1 MKSETT
7 KKISPFR
14 RMARSA
20 TRRTAQSFL
29 DDVAPPPGL
38 VTAPPGEPE
47 PVPHSIVWGAIS
59 RRRALSSGALAPVD
73 SVLLLPDV
81 PPLEAARVL
90 ALFPDELFPVQ
101 DDTAE
106 SLAARLGRSA
116 FLDDINVP
124 AGGTSSGWVRL
135 NATTQPQ
142 PRLIRWSAPVQ
153 PTTGGAPAP
162 DEDAEPTVRLY
173 NYPRHNKPSV
183 SDLCCR
189 QWPEAVAEMASYVH
203 KLAYP
208 YLGAVSKVTPPNYS
222 EQH

>member
-1 MKSETT
+1 
-7 KKISPFR
+7 
-14 RMARSA
+14 MARSL

-38 VTAPPGEPE
+38 VTAPPGAPE
-47 PVPHSIVWGAIS
+47 PVPHSIVWGAMS
-59 RRRALSSGALAPVD
+59 RRRALSNGALAPVD

-81 PPLEAARVL
+81 PPPEAARVL

-101 DDTAE
+101 GDTAE

-142 PRLIRWSAPVQ
+142 PRQIR
-153 PTTGGAPAP
+153 
-162 DEDAEPTVRLY
+162 
-173 NYPRHNKPSV
+173 
-183 SDLCCR
+183 
-189 QWPEAVAEMASYVH
+189 
-203 KLAYP
+203 
-208 YLGAVSKVTPPNYS
+208 
-222 EQH
+222 